1 MPLDAT
7 SMARD
12 YDSMAPD
19 YPGTIVHGGDTISG
33 TVSPVER
40 QGELSEDMAG
50 VSGNDVVEFC
60 GKITDFAAEPQSK
73 DEVTYAGAVWL
84 IQGGV
89 TIDAACYTFRIVKQ

>member
-12 YDSMAPD
+12 FDEMVLD
-19 YPGTIVHGGDTISG
+19 YTGTIIHGASTISG

-50 VSGNDVVEFC
+50 VGGNDVVEFC
-60 GKITDFAAEPQSK
+60 GKITAFAAEPQSK
-73 DEVTYAGAVWL
+73 DEVTYAGAAWL

-89 TIDAACYTFRIVKQ
+89 TIDAACYTFRMVKQ